1 MQTGFLHQDYFQVTL
16 FDKQASQLQLF
27 CDSVWISSEKPNPP
41 PALGMR
47 RLRLPVQEAL
57 C

>member
-1 MQTGFLHQDYFQVTL
+1 MQTGFPHQDYFQVTL